1 MLKDALYFC
10 PNFTGYDNTL
20 KGNTANFQATQ
31 EQSWLPHHQSS
42 PVLLAAVIILV
53 SGLHSKGTAATNV
66 DRHMQKLSHTRQ
78 TRQSWERRRRGQIRH
93 SMNRQST
100 PGQST
105 QSVTGGRQK
114 LWNARGQKCRNHTC
128 GAAERNRNQRLI
140 HSM

>member
-1 MLKDALYFC
+1 
-10 PNFTGYDNTL
+10 
-20 KGNTANFQATQ
+20 
-31 EQSWLPHHQSS
+31 
-42 PVLLAAVIILV
+42 VLLAAVIILV

-78 TRQSWERRRRGQIRH
+78 TRH
-93 SMNRQST
+93 SMKMQST

>member
-31 EQSWLPHHQSS
+31 EQSWLPPHQS
-42 PVLLAAVIILV
+42 

>member
-1 MLKDALYFC
+1 MSGHWPLLNLTIVSIGKSAHFELIKSIICSGWDTKGKQKQLRAPYYMLKDALYFC

-20 KGNTANFQATQ
+20 
-31 EQSWLPHHQSS
+31 
-42 PVLLAAVIILV
+42 
-53 SGLHSKGTAATNV
+53 
-66 DRHMQKLSHTRQ
+66 

>member
-42 PVLLAAVIILV
+42 PVLLAAVIFLV

-128 GAAERNRNQRLI
+128 GAAERNRN
-140 HSM
+140 

>member
-1 MLKDALYFC
+1 
-10 PNFTGYDNTL
+10 
-20 KGNTANFQATQ
+20 
-31 EQSWLPHHQSS
+31 
-42 PVLLAAVIILV
+42 VLLAAVIILV
-53 SGLHSKGTAATNV
+53 SGLHSKGTAATNS